1 MDLGDSITK
10 INESGGDIAD
20 VIFIPSGGIPALV
33 EKGYLHSITEGFD
46 TFKVDLPASAISAV
60 ELDGVAYGVPF
71 SPNSFFMFYNKS
83 FYSEDEVKSLET
95 MMNKDFGP
103 GKYNFSTCIT
113 NSWYTEMFFLGN
125 GCTLYGEDGKD
136 PTDCTFN
143 NEKGI
148 EAAEY
153 IIDLANNPK
162 YLDDSLNGGEEFKAG
177 NVGAYT
183 TGAWSAPDFKE
194 ALGDNLCAAP
204 LPTVKIAGNDVQ
216 LSNFIDFKI
225 IVVNQNTAHA
235 KAAEQLAIYLANRD
249 SSLRRFENYG
259 EIPVLQ
265 SLANDEVIS
274 NDYSA
279 MALNA
284 QANFSTNQPNIPQM
298 DNYWGPM
305 ADFGTAVVEGK
316 VDKTNVLEHLNTM
329 VTSILVEVPV
339 EEEET
344 SDEASDEEPTEEET
358 EEVVVDDENDTED
371 TETVENT
378 EADDIEETEEE
389 IDVE

>member
-1 MDLGDSITK
+1 
-10 INESGGDIAD
+10 
-20 VIFIPSGGIPALV
+20 
-33 EKGYLHSITEGFD
+33 
-46 TFKVDLPASAISAV
+46 
-60 ELDGVAYGVPF
+60 
-71 SPNSFFMFYNKS
+71 
-83 FYSEDEVKSLET
+83 
-95 MMNKDFGP
+95 
-103 GKYNFSTCIT
+103 
-113 NSWYTEMFFLGN
+113 
-125 GCTLYGEDGKD
+125 
-136 PTDCTFN
+136 
-143 NEKGI
+143 
-148 EAAEY
+148 
-153 IIDLANNPK
+153 
-162 YLDDSLNGGEEFKAG
+162 
-177 NVGAYT
+177 
-183 TGAWSAPDFKE
+183 
-194 ALGDNLCAAP
+194 
-204 LPTVKIAGNDVQ
+204 
-216 LSNFIDFKI
+216 
-225 IVVNQNTAHA
+225 
-235 KAAEQLAIYLANRD
+235 
-249 SSLRRFENYG
+249 
-259 EIPVLQ
+259 
-265 SLANDEVIS
+265 
-274 NDYSA
+274 